1 MSTQKPKRPASSRTS
16 TSRPRKIAGR
26 VESDPADSATV
37 EAPAPQRSVRPAEA
51 TAPSNASAPR
61 APGAPTAPAK
71 QAKPSKPAA
80 PPRPLTD
87 RLGLFAGRPLTRVL
101 MIALAVLALVVVAQG
116 IWFGV
121 KGDDHHGSAQQ
132 AQGTIDVPADT
143 PVQMNQSDIDQG
155 VDQAAK
161 DVVTL
166 MSLHYKTFDEDVAK
180 AVDLTTSR
188 FAPEYQ
194 RTTADLKDDYVKK
207 QVELS
212 AKVIGEGVVKANT
225 TRLQALLFV
234 NQWATRG
241 VGKDRRLVLTSFRV
255 LMTMVHT
262 NTGWLV
268 DGMDTQ

>member
-16 TSRPRKIAGR
+16 TSRPRKIAGH
-26 VESDPADSATV
+26 VESDPADNATV
-37 EAPAPQRSVRPAEA
+37 EAPAPQKSVPAAKA
-51 TAPSNASAPR
+51 TAPSKAGTPSAPA
-61 APGAPTAPAK
+61 APS
-71 QAKPSKPAA
+71 KPSKPVV

-101 MIALAVLALVVVAQG
+101 MIGLAVLAVIVAAQG

-132 AQGTIDVPADT
+132 AQGTVDVPADR

>member
-1 MSTQKPKRPASSRTS
+1 MSNDKPRRPASSRTS

-26 VESDPADSATV
+26 VESEPTDRPTNEPSERSEPEAASSV
-37 EAPAPQRSVRPAEA
+37 SLSKPSEAPKVPKAAKP
-51 TAPSNASAPR
+51 
-61 APGAPTAPAK
+61 APA
-71 QAKPSKPAA
+71 
-80 PPRPLTD
+80 RPLTD
-87 RLGLFAGRPLTRVL
+87 RLGLFAGPSLTRVL
-101 MIALAVLALVVVAQG
+101 MIALAVLALVVAGQG

-121 KGDDHHGSAQQ
+121 KGNDHHGSAQA
-132 AQGTIDVPADT
+132 AQGTVDVPADR

-166 MSLHYKTFDEDVAK
+166 MSLHYKTFDDDVAK

-188 FAPEYQ
+188 FAPQYQ
-194 RTTADLKDDYVKK
+194 QTTADLKDDYVKK
-207 QVELS
+207 QVDLS
-212 AKVIGEGVVKANT
+212 ARVIGEGVVKAST

-241 VGKDRRLVLTSFRV
+241 LGKDRRLVLTSFRV

-262 NTGWLV
+262 TTGWLV